1 MGGIQK
7 KKEDLIN
14 RDYLVQVPQQKGGK
28 IVWTCVE
35 DNSIKEKEDN
45 RDIVIYGVNYTLF
58 EEK

>member
-1 MGGIQK
+1 MEVTHI
-7 KKEDLIN
+7 
-14 RDYLVQVPQQKGGK
+14 KGGK